1 MRVVA
6 NKLFSIST
14 HILHVA
20 HDLHAK
26 NMQSRETKW
35 NEVLCN
41 KNFVGANINILIGR
55 VHWVH

>member
-1 MRVVA
+1 MRVIA
-6 NKLFSIST
+6 NKLFSISAY
-14 HILHVA
+14 ILHVA

-26 NMQSRETKW
+26 NMQSGETKW

-41 KNFVGANINILIGR
+41 KNSIGANINLLISR